1 LVGRSGGTA
10 ATDNLERIALHLTR
24 TTRVSHVGRTRVMRR
39 NSKQSIVAVSHSFKV
54 QVPRRGMRR
63 SFVNQ
68 LSDAR
73 KRSVLDN

>member
-1 LVGRSGGTA
+1 
-10 ATDNLERIALHLTR
+10 
-24 TTRVSHVGRTRVMRR
+24 MRR